1 MIWYRVSFDE
11 ENIYI
16 NISMSNKPDEN
27 SQFQWKDII
36 RVCYK
41 AWSYYASDEIYIFT
55 KNRPESY
62 LIPTESIGG
71 PFRKRRRT

>member
-1 MIWYRVSFDE
+1 
-11 ENIYI
+11 
-16 NISMSNKPDEN
+16 
-27 SQFQWKDII
+27 
-36 RVCYK
+36 VCYK

-71 PFRKRRRT
+71 PELWGEIVRRGLYDEKLAVKVPFEEEGELNCWPVEKDKLSK